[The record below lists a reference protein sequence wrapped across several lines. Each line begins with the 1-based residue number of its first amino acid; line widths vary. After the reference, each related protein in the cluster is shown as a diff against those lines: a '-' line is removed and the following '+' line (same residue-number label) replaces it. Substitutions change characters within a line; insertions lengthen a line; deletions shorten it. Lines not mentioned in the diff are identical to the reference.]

1 MYQNLWT
8 TKFRCMV
15 LIEINNY
22 KTNEVKLNEEII
34 LAVNNAPNGLR
45 G

>member
-1 MYQNLWT
+1 
-8 TKFRCMV
+8 MV

-22 KTNEVKLNEEII
+22 KTTEVKLNEEMI
-34 LAVNNAPNGLR
+34 LAINNARNGLR